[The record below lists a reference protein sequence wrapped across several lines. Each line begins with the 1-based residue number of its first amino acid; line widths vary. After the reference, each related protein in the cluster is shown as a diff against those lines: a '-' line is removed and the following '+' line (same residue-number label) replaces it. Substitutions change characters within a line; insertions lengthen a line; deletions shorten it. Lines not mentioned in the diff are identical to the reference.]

1 MRLFNITLFSTL
13 TFSQNASSNFTT
25 AANNVTAVSGF
36 IVKGYTLIS
45 KEIPLSSTC
54 QSRLAQM
61 YNSTD
66 INTCIPYISLSSLL
80 SQSNIV
86 PDSMSLYNA
95 ICSLERCTDTF
106 ISSTLSSFKI
116 DCTSDLIS
124 NNSAVFG
131 VELLFTF
138 YTPLINSYCYKN
150 STGGSC
156 VLKYREDYTTFA
168 GAGVSRDNTN
178 PLNFTVLPDITN
190 VPSSI
195 VCTNCVKAMAN
206 TFLDYLDSNP
216 GDYSILGTTQTGI
229 NNRKDQYTA
238 KCGSS
243 FLDGS
248 IPDTTSP
255 ILATSSPSPN
265 SNVTS
270 NHGHN
275 SNVFD
280 NPLYRGLII
289 GGCALAVLLII
300 ASIVGC
306 CIYIKSKYPN
316 KTKIEYIP
324 TPGTNAETREVAA
337 DI

>member
-1 MRLFNITLFSTL
+1 ITFLSTL
-13 TFSQNASSNFTT
+13 TFSQTASSNFTT

-36 IVKGYTLIS
+36 IVEGYTLIS
-45 KEIPLSSTC
+45 QVPLSSTC
-54 QSRLAQM
+54 QSRLEQM
-61 YNSTD
+61 YNATD

-80 SQSNIV
+80 SQSDV
-86 PDSMSLYNA
+86 PPDTMSLYNA
-95 ICSLERCTDTF
+95 ICSLERCSDTF

-156 VLKYREDYTTFA
+156 ILKYREDYTTYA
-168 GAGVSRDNTN
+168 GAGISRANTN

-190 VPSSI
+190 VPASI

-216 GDYSILGTTQTGI
+216 GDYFILGTTQTDI
-229 NNRKDQYTA
+229 NNRKIQYTA

-255 ILATSSPSPN
+255 ILVTSSPSPH
-265 SNVTS
+265 S
-270 NHGHN
+270 HN

-280 NPLYRGLII
+280 NPLYKGLII
-289 GGCALAVLLII
+289 GACALVALLII
-300 ASIVGC
+300 TFIVGC
-306 CIYIKSKYPN
+306 CIYIKTNHPN

-337 DI
+337 DV